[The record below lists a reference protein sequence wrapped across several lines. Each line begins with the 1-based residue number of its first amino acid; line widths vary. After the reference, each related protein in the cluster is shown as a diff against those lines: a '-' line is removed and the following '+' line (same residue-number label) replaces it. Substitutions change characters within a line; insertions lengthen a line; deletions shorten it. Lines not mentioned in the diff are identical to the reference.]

1 MSLARIRNRIQALQ
15 RRYALPLTVM
25 RLRPLA
31 VQFCD
36 QWAVARDQHQ
46 SLPETHPFV
55 IKLVDAGIRLPSFG
69 FLGSF
74 FNRYREAGTCPHP
87 ESIVNTLLP
96 HAAARDGIIDATF
109 RWDPSPTA
117 SYP

>member
-1 MSLARIRNRIQALQ
+1 MALARIRNRIQALQ
-15 RRYALPLTVM
+15 RIYALPLTVM

-31 VQFCD
+31 TQFCD
-36 QWAVARDQHQ
+36 QWAVARDQRQ
-46 SLPETHPFV
+46 PLPETHPFV

-74 FNRYREAGTCPHP
+74 FNRHREAGTCPHP

-96 HAAARDGIIDATF
+96 HAAARDGIISATF
-109 RWDPSPTA
+109 RWDPPATA
-117 SYP
+117 SG